1 MDWIRKVGSSD
12 EQIQLSEIRRNCAGR
27 TVSGCPDC
35 TLTEEMRNAY
45 KTQQAASWL
54 ALASILPFS
63 AFAQQPAVPAVK
75 VEPTEVAI
83 PLPEDRGAAALTQ
96 SLKRLGTWAS
106 LMIIIAH
113 PDDEDGSML
122 TYETRGHGV
131 RAAQLTLTRGEG
143 GQNAISADAYDALG
157 IIRTNELLRADQFYC
172 VKQYWGTE
180 ADFGFSKTK
189 EEAFAQWGHDRVLYD
204 AVLAIRRERPLVLVS
219 TFVGGVTDGHG
230 QHQVSAAIEQEAYR
244 AAGDPKVFPEQ
255 FALGVRP
262 WSPRAVFSRMP
273 FAPITGKG
281 MFDYA
286 TGKWAPVK
294 FYNYATQEWSTKEIS
309 TDVEIPTGSYDPVL
323 GRTYTQIAREGW
335 GEQKSQNGGG
345 NPTLS
350 GSNESEYHRWATS
363 VQGLNGVQNSFFAG
377 MPTGIEGMATLV
389 SGTAPDW
396 LKSGLADIA
405 AQVSAAQKQYVFE
418 NPEAIAPVL
427 KTGYQATLRLRERV
441 AASQIDARER
451 ADLGAELDLKI
462 EQFQQ
467 ALAESLGLDLQAFT
481 TRSAGAPSQGPFG
494 GGIDETSR
502 SVSPGEPLEVRIHTG
517 NAIGKAKLERVWLE
531 SSDGH
536 PWTSRESS
544 VKGSASAASASPGSD
559 VTLEARVPED
569 ASPTKPYFTRPTI
582 EQPYYDISNPEWR
595 GRSFAPYPLAAW
607 AEFRYDG
614 VPIRM
619 GEVVQTMQRQ
629 VGVGGIF
636 EPLVV
641 TPKIGVRV
649 SPESRILP
657 IDGSPLPVKVT
668 VHTEGPAEGKVRLK
682 LPAGW
687 SATPAEAEFHRKVF
701 GDTAA
706 MPFEV
711 KPPADLKDSSFAVQA
726 EAESGGRTYESG
738 WQWVGHA
745 GLRPYNMYRKAE
757 IKTRFVDVKVAPGLH
772 VGYVMG
778 TGDTVPEAMEGL
790 GVTPHL
796 LTTSDLMSSDLS
808 AWDVIMLGIR
818 AYSARPEL
826 GMVQARLDAFVEGGG
841 TLIVQYQSNNFPAP
855 FPLTMGRA
863 ERVVEESAPVKILAP
878 ENKLM
883 TWPNQITS
891 HDFDGWV
898 EERGHSFL
906 DSWDPAYS
914 ALTETADA
922 GQDPQRG
929 GLLVAHPG
937 KGTYIYMAYAL
948 YRQLPELVPGSYRL
962 LANLLSAPKANRT
975 STDLI
980 HENVTNDNG
989 SY

>member
-1 MDWIRKVGSSD
+1 MQQMEK
-12 EQIQLSEIRRNCAGR
+12 A
-27 TVSGCPDC
+27 
-35 TLTEEMRNAY
+35 MRQ
-45 KTQQAASWL
+45 TAAWL
-54 ALASILPFS
+54 AFS
-63 AFAQQPAVPAVK
+63 GLISSSLIAQQPALAVPRTEAR
-75 VEPTEVAI
+75 EVAL
-83 PLPEDRGAAALTQ
+83 PLPEDRGAAALEQ

-113 PDDEDGSML
+113 PDDEDGGML
-122 TYETRGHGV
+122 TYETRGQGV

-157 IIRTNELLRADQFYC
+157 IIRTNELLRADQFYG

-255 FALGVRP
+255 FALGLRP

-273 FAPITGKG
+273 FAPVTGKG

-294 FYNYATQEWSTKEIS
+294 FYNYVTQEWSTKPLS

-350 GSNESEYHRWATS
+350 GSSESEYHRWATS
-363 VQGLNGVQNSFFAG
+363 VQGLSGVQSSFFAG
-377 MPTGIEGMATLV
+377 IPTTIEDLASLV
-389 SGTAPDW
+389 SETPPDW
-396 LKSGLADIA
+396 LKPALSDIA
-405 AQVSAAQKQYVFE
+405 AQVGAAQKQYAAAH
-418 NPEAIAPVL
+418 PEAISPLL
-427 KTGYQATLRLRERV
+427 KAGYQSAMALRQRV
-441 AASQIDARER
+441 AHSQIAARER
-451 ADLGAELDLKI
+451 DDLVAELDLKI
-462 EQFQQ
+462 DQFQQ
-467 ALAESLGLDLQAFT
+467 ALAESLGLDLQAYT
-481 TRSAGAPSQGPFG
+481 TRSEGGSGGGPFG

-502 SVSPGEPLEVRIHTG
+502 SVSPGDPLEVRIHTG
-517 NAIGKAKLERVWLE
+517 NATDKAKLERVWLE

-536 PWTSRESS
+536 SWTSGSGSS
-544 VKGSASAASASPGSD
+544 GHAGPTPSSD
-559 VTLEARVPED
+559 VTLQARVPED
-569 ASPTKPYFTRPTI
+569 AAPTKPYFTRPTI
-582 EQPYYDISNPEWR
+582 EQPYYDVSRPEWR
-595 GRSFAPYPLAAW
+595 GRSFAPYPLTAW
-607 AEFRYDG
+607 AEFLYDG
-614 VPIRM
+614 VPVRM

-629 VGVGGIF
+629 VAIGGIF
-636 EPLVV
+636 EPLLV

-657 IDGSPLPVKVT
+657 LDGSPLPVRVI
-668 VHTEGPAEGKVRLK
+668 VHTEGAAEGKVHLK
-682 LPAGW
+682 VPTGW
-687 SATPAEAEFHRKVF
+687 TATPAEAEFHRKVY

-706 MPFEV
+706 MLFEV
-711 KPPADLKDSSFAVQA
+711 KPPESPAGLQDAAFTIQA
-726 EAESGGRTYESG
+726 EADSGGRTYDSG
-738 WQWVGHA
+738 WQWTGHA
-745 GLRPYNMYRKAE
+745 GLRPYNLYHKAE
-757 IKTRFVDVKVAPGLH
+757 IKTRAVDVKVAPGLR

-796 LTTSDLMSSDLS
+796 LTTGELLSSDLS
-808 AWDVIMLGIR
+808 AWDVIVLGIR

-826 GMVQARLDAFVEGGG
+826 GMVQARLDTYVQGGG
-841 TLIVQYQSNNFPAP
+841 TLIVQYQSNTFPAP
-855 FPLTMGRA
+855 FPLSIGRIA

-878 ENKLM
+878 ENPLL
-883 TWPNQITS
+883 TWPNQITAR
-891 HDFDGWV
+891 DFDGWA

-906 DSWDPAYS
+906 DSWDTAYTP
-914 ALTETADA
+914 LTETADT
-922 GQDPQRG
+922 GQAPQRG
-929 GLLVAHPG
+929 GLLIAHPG
-937 KGTYIYMAYAL
+937 KGTYIYVAYAL
-948 YRQLPELVPGSYRL
+948 HRQLPELVPGSYRL
-962 LANLLSAPKANRT
+962 LANLLSAAKPAPVEK
-975 STDLI
+975 
-980 HENVTNDNG
+980 
-989 SY
+989 

>member
-1 MDWIRKVGSSD
+1 
-12 EQIQLSEIRRNCAGR
+12 
-27 TVSGCPDC
+27 
-35 TLTEEMRNAY
+35 MRYAH
-45 KTQQAASWL
+45 KTQQAAAWL
-54 ALASILPFS
+54 AFASMISPFLL
-63 AFAQQPAVPAVK
+63 AQQPAAIPHA
-75 VEPTEVAI
+75 EATETAL
-83 PLPEDRGAAALTQ
+83 PLPEDRGAAALEQ

-131 RAAQLTLTRGEG
+131 RASQLTLTRGEG

-157 IIRTNELLRADQFYC
+157 IIRTNELLRADQFYG

-255 FALGVRP
+255 FALGIRP
-262 WSPRAVFSRMP
+262 WSPRAAFSRMP
-273 FAPITGKG
+273 FAPVTSKG

-294 FYNYATQEWSTKEIS
+294 FYNYVTQEWSEKELS
-309 TDVEIPTGSYDPVL
+309 TDVKMPTGSYDPVL
-323 GRTYTQIAREGW
+323 GRTYSQIAREGW

-345 NPTLS
+345 IPTLS

-363 VQGLNGVQNSFFAG
+363 VQGLSGIQNSFFAG
-377 MPTGIEGMATLV
+377 MPTGIEGMTSLV

-396 LKSGLADIA
+396 LKTALADIA
-405 AQVSAAQKQYVFE
+405 AQVSAAQKQYVIA
-418 NPEAIAPVL
+418 NPEAIAPML
-427 KTGYQATLRLRERV
+427 KAGYQAATALRQRVASSQIAPRER
-441 AASQIDARER
+441 D
-451 ADLGAELDLKI
+451 DLIAELDLKI

-467 ALAESLGLDLQAFT
+467 TLAQSLGLDLQAFT
-481 TRSAGAPSQGPFG
+481 TRSASNASQGPFG

-531 SSDGH
+531 SSDGRS
-536 PWTSRESS
+536 WTSGTS
-544 VKGSASAASASPGSD
+544 GHTNPGSD

-569 ASPTKPYFTRPTI
+569 AAPTEPYFTRPTI
-582 EQPYYDISNPEWR
+582 EQPYYDVARPEWR
-595 GRSFAPYPLAAW
+595 GRSFAPYPLTAW

-614 VPIRM
+614 VPVLL

-636 EPLVV
+636 EPLVI

-657 IDGSPLPVKVT
+657 LDGSPLPVKVI
-668 VHTEGPAEGKVRLK
+668 VHTEGPADGKVRLK

-687 SATPAEAEFHRKVF
+687 TATPAEAEFHRKVF

-706 MPFEV
+706 MLFDV
-711 KPPADLKDSSFAVQA
+711 KPPAELKDSSFTVQA
-726 EAESGGRTYESG
+726 EAESGGHTYQSG
-738 WQWVGHA
+738 WQWTGHA

-757 IKTRFVDVKVAPGLH
+757 IKTRAVDVKVAPGLR

-826 GMVQARLDAFVEGGG
+826 GMVQARLDAFVEAGG

-863 ERVVEESAPVKILAP
+863 ERVVEESAPVKILDSQD
-878 ENKLM
+878 KLL
-883 TWPNQITS
+883 TWPNQITA

-906 DSWDPAYS
+906 DSWDPAFT

-937 KGTYIYMAYAL
+937 KGTYVYMAYAL
-948 YRQLPELVPGSYRL
+948 YRQLPELVPGSYRI
-962 LANLLSAPKANRT
+962 LANLLSAPKAAA
-975 STDLI
+975 SASEHI
-980 HENVTNDNG
+980 HTTETNG
-989 SY
+989 R

>member
-1 MDWIRKVGSSD
+1 MRRANPADWPDDLVCVGSDGGIED
-12 EQIQLSEIRRNCAGR
+12 EVISKKESTKAACK
-27 TVSGCPDC
+27 TPHDCPDC
-35 TLTEEMRNAY
+35 TLALAMRY
-45 KTQQAASWL
+45 VHKTQQATAWL
-54 ALASILPFS
+54 ALAGMIPAYIL
-63 AFAQQPAVPAVK
+63 AQQPAVTLPQA
-75 VEPTEVAI
+75 EATEIAL
-83 PLPEDRGAAALTQ
+83 PLPEDRGAAALEQ

-113 PDDEDGSML
+113 PDDEDGTML
-122 TYETRGHGV
+122 TYESRGHGV

-157 IIRTNELLRADQFYC
+157 IIRTNELLRADQFYG

-230 QHQVSAAIEQEAYR
+230 QHQVSAAIAQEAYR

-273 FAPITGKG
+273 FAPVTGKG

-286 TGKWAPVK
+286 TGKWAPVR
-294 FYNYATQEWSTKEIS
+294 FYNYVTQEWSTRELS
-309 TDVEIPTGSYDPVL
+309 TDVKIPTGSYDPVL

-335 GEQKSQNGGG
+335 GEQKSQNAGG

-350 GSNESEYHRWATS
+350 GDGESEYHRWATS
-363 VQGLNGVQNSFFAG
+363 VEGLNGVQNSFFAG
-377 MPTGIEGMATLV
+377 MPTGIEGLASLI
-389 SGTAPDW
+389 SGTPPDW
-396 LKSGLADIA
+396 LTSGLSDIA
-405 AQVSAAQKQYVFE
+405 AQISAAQKQYVTAH
-418 NPEAIAPVL
+418 PEVIAPVL
-427 KTGYQATLRLRERV
+427 KAGYQATITLQQHVSHSQIAERERT
-441 AASQIDARER
+441 
-451 ADLGAELDLKI
+451 DLTAELGLKI

-481 TRSAGAPSQGPFG
+481 TRSASASGNGPFG

-502 SVSPGEPLEVRIHTG
+502 SVSPGDSFEVRIHTG
-517 NAIGKAKLERVWLE
+517 NATGKAKLERVWLE

-536 PWTSRESS
+536 PWSS
-544 VKGSASAASASPGSD
+544 GHSSSTPSSD
-559 VTLEARVPED
+559 VTLEGRVPENT
-569 ASPTKPYFTRPTI
+569 SPTGPYFTRPTV
-582 EQPYYDISNPEWR
+582 EQPYYDVSRPEWR

-607 AEFRYDG
+607 AEFRYEG
-614 VPIRM
+614 LPIRM

-649 SPESRILP
+649 SPEARILP
-657 IDGSPLPVKVT
+657 LDGSPLPVRVT

-682 LPAGW
+682 VPSGW
-687 SATPAEAEFHRKVF
+687 TATPTEAEFHRKVF
-701 GDTAA
+701 GDTA
-706 MPFEV
+706 PILFEV
-711 KPPADLKDSSFAVQA
+711 KPPAGLQDQSFTVQA
-726 EAESGGRTYESG
+726 EAESAGHTYESG

-745 GLRPYNMYRKAE
+745 GLRPYNLYHKAE
-757 IKTRFVDVKVAPGLH
+757 MKTRAVDVKIAPELR

-808 AWDVIMLGIR
+808 ALDVIVLGIR

-826 GMVQARLDAFVEGGG
+826 GMAQARLDSFVQNGG
-841 TLIVQYQSNNFPAP
+841 TLIVQYQSNTFPAP
-855 FPLTMGRA
+855 FPLAMGRTP
-863 ERVVEESAPVKILAP
+863 ERVVEESAPIKILAP
-878 ENKLM
+878 QDKLF

-906 DSWDPAYS
+906 DSWDPAYT
-914 ALTETADA
+914 ALTETADT

-929 GLLVAHPG
+929 GLLVAHQG
-937 KGTYIYMAYAL
+937 KGTYIYIAYAL

-962 LANLLSAPKANRT
+962 LANLLSSAKSGQN
-975 STDLI
+975 
-980 HENVTNDNG
+980 
-989 SY
+989 

>member
-1 MDWIRKVGSSD
+1 
-12 EQIQLSEIRRNCAGR
+12 
-27 TVSGCPDC
+27 
-35 TLTEEMRNAY
+35 MRYAHT
-45 KTQQAASWL
+45 TQQAATWL
-54 ALASILPFS
+54 ALASIISPIAL
-63 AFAQQPAVPAVK
+63 AQQPTAAIPHA
-75 VEPTEVAI
+75 EATEIAL
-83 PLPEDRGAAALTQ
+83 PLPEDRGAAALEQ

-122 TYETRGHGV
+122 TYESRGHGV
-131 RAAQLTLTRGEG
+131 RASQLTLTRGEG
-143 GQNAISADAYDALG
+143 GQNAISADANDALG
-157 IIRTNELLRADQFYC
+157 IIRTNELLRADQFYG

-230 QHQVSAAIEQEAYR
+230 QHQVSAAIAQEAYR

-255 FALGVRP
+255 FALGLRP

-294 FYNYATQEWSTKEIS
+294 FYNYVTQQWSEKELS
-309 TDVEIPTGSYDPVL
+309 TDVEIPTGTYDPVL
-323 GRTYTQIAREGW
+323 GRSYTQIAREGW

-350 GSNESEYHRWATS
+350 DGGESEYHRWATT
-363 VQGLNGVQNSFFAG
+363 VEDLKGVQSSFFAG
-377 MPTGIEGMATLV
+377 MPTGIEGLTSLV
-389 SGTAPDW
+389 SGTPPDW
-396 LKSGLADIA
+396 LKTSLAEIATQVGL
-405 AQVSAAQKQYVFE
+405 AQKQYAIA

-427 KTGYQATLRLRERV
+427 KAGYQATLALKERV
-441 AASQIDARER
+441 ATSKIENRER
-451 ADLGAELDLKI
+451 ADLIAELDLKI

-467 ALAESLGLDLQAFT
+467 ALAQSLGLDLQAYT
-481 TRSAGAPSQGPFG
+481 TRSSAVPSRGPFG

-517 NAIGKAKLERVWLE
+517 DAFGKAKLERVWLE
-531 SSDGH
+531 SSDGR
-536 PWTSRESS
+536 PWTQGTS
-544 VKGSASAASASPGSD
+544 GASGVSGHANPGSD
-559 VTLEARVPED
+559 VTLEARVPEN
-569 ASPTKPYFTRPTI
+569 AVPTEPYFTRPTI
-582 EQPYYDISNPEWR
+582 EQPYYDVSRPEWR

-607 AEFRYDG
+607 AEFRYEG
-614 VPIRM
+614 LPIRL
-619 GEVVQTMQRQ
+619 GEIVQTMQRQ

-636 EPLVV
+636 EPLVI

-657 IDGSPLPVKVT
+657 LDGSPLPVRVT
-668 VHTEGPAEGKVRLK
+668 VHTEGPAEGKVHLK
-682 LPAGW
+682 LPEGW
-687 SATPAEAEFHRKVF
+687 TATPAEAEFHRKVF

-706 MPFEV
+706 MLFEV
-711 KPPADLKDSSFAVQA
+711 KPPAGLKDSSFTVQA
-726 EAESGGRTYESG
+726 EAESGGLTYQSG
-738 WQWVGHA
+738 WQWTGHA

-757 IKTRFVDVKVAPGLH
+757 IKTRAVDVKVAPGLR

-790 GVTPHL
+790 GITPHL
-796 LTTSDLMSSDLS
+796 LTSSELMSSDLS
-808 AWDVIMLGIR
+808 AFDVIMLGIR

-826 GMVQARLDAFVEGGG
+826 GMVQGRLDAFVEAGG

-855 FPLTMGRA
+855 LPLTMGRA
-863 ERVVEESAPVKILAP
+863 ERVVEESAPVKILDP
-878 ENKLM
+878 QDKLLS
-883 TWPNQITS
+883 WPNQITA

-906 DSWDPAYS
+906 DSWVPAFT
-914 ALTETADA
+914 ALTETADT

-929 GLLVAHPG
+929 GLVVAHPG
-937 KGTYIYMAYAL
+937 KGTFVYMAYAL
-948 YRQLPELVPGSYRL
+948 YRQLPELVPGSYRI
-962 LANLLSAPKANRT
+962 LANLLSAPKATGST
-975 STDLI
+975 SESI
-980 HENVTNDNG
+980 HTTETN
-989 SY
+989 SK

>member
-1 MDWIRKVGSSD
+1 
-12 EQIQLSEIRRNCAGR
+12 
-27 TVSGCPDC
+27 
-35 TLTEEMRNAY
+35 MRYAHT
-45 KTQQAASWL
+45 TQQAATWL
-54 ALASILPFS
+54 AIASMISFNVLAEHPSMP
-63 AFAQQPAVPAVK
+63 VPHA
-75 VEPTEVAI
+75 EAREIAL
-83 PLPEDRGAAALTQ
+83 PLPEDRGAAALEQ

-106 LMIIIAH
+106 MMIIIAH
-113 PDDEDGSML
+113 PDDEDGGML
-122 TYETRGHGV
+122 TYESRGHGV
-131 RAAQLTLTRGEG
+131 RASQLTLTRGEG

-157 IIRTNELLRADQFYC
+157 IIRTNELLRADQFYG

-204 AVLAIRRERPLVLVS
+204 AVLAIRRERPLVLVA

-273 FAPITGKG
+273 FAPVSAKG

-286 TGKWAPVK
+286 TGKWTPVK
-294 FYNYATQEWSTKEIS
+294 FYNYVTKEWSEKELS

-323 GRTYTQIAREGW
+323 GRSYTQIAREGW

-350 GSNESEYHRWATS
+350 DGGESEYHRWATS
-363 VQGLNGVQNSFFAG
+363 VQGLSGIQDSFFTG
-377 MPTGIEGMATLV
+377 MPTGIEGLASLV
-389 SGTAPDW
+389 SGTPPDW
-396 LKSGLADIA
+396 LKSGLTGIA
-405 AQVSAAQKQYVFE
+405 TQVDAAQKQYAAA

-427 KTGYQATLRLRERV
+427 KAGYQATLALRERV
-441 AASQIDARER
+441 VNSQIESRER
-451 ADLGAELDLKI
+451 GDLVAELNLKI

-467 ALAESLGLDLQAFT
+467 ALGESLGLDLQAFT
-481 TRSAGAPSQGPFG
+481 TRSSGGSGGGPFG

-517 NAIGKAKLERVWLE
+517 NAFGKAKLERVWLE
-531 SSDGH
+531 SSDGRS
-536 PWTSRESS
+536 WTSGLTNPGH
-544 VKGSASAASASPGSD
+544 VDPGSD

-569 ASPTKPYFTRPTI
+569 AAPTEPYFTRPSI
-582 EQPYYDISNPEWR
+582 EQPYYDVSRPEWR

-607 AEFRYDG
+607 AEFHYDG

-636 EPLVV
+636 EPLVI

-649 SPESRILP
+649 SPESQILP
-657 IDGSPLPVKVT
+657 LDGSPLPVRVT
-668 VHTEGPAEGKVRLK
+668 VHTEGPADGKVRLK
-682 LPAGW
+682 LPEGW
-687 SATPAEAEFHRKVF
+687 TASPAEAEFHRKVF

-706 MPFEV
+706 MLFEV
-711 KPPADLKDSSFAVQA
+711 KPAAGLQDASFKMQSFNIQA
-726 EAESGGRTYESG
+726 EAESGGHTYQSG
-738 WQWVGHA
+738 WQWIGHA

-757 IKTRFVDVKVAPGLH
+757 IKTRAVDVKVAPGLR

-796 LTTSDLMSSDLS
+796 LTASELMSSDLS
-808 AWDVIMLGIR
+808 AWDVIVLGIR

-826 GMVQARLDAFVEGGG
+826 GMVQARLDAFVEAGG
-841 TLIVQYQSNNFPAP
+841 TLIVQYQSGTFPAP
-855 FPLTMGRA
+855 FPLAMGRTP
-863 ERVVEESAPVKILAP
+863 ERVVEESAPVKILDP
-878 ENKLM
+878 QNKLLS
-883 TWPNQITS
+883 WPNQITS

-906 DSWDPAYS
+906 DSWDTAYTP
-914 ALTETADA
+914 LTETADT

-929 GLLVAHPG
+929 GLLVTHPG
-937 KGTYIYMAYAL
+937 KGTYVYMAYAV
-948 YRQLPELVPGSYRL
+948 YRQLPELVPGAYRL
-962 LANLLSAPKANRT
+962 LANLLSAAKSATAASKSVPAA
-975 STDLI
+975 D
-980 HENVTNDNG
+980 ENG
-989 SY
+989 Q